1 MLCIEHSWHSRTVFG
16 WRKQTQKPKFE
27 VNDSSGGGRNSFHV
41 QQNRSGTRPI
51 FPPALND
58 NSNFRG
64 ADYAVICL
72 RPPPCCRVS
81 SSPRFFV
88 LCQQRRDLPLRSSLS
103 RHRRRN
109 SKRTTTLSSQASRA
123 DTEGSSGWGRC
134 YYAVNAPFSI
144 PTICSHIEVGFGF
157 RPNSVNF

>member
-1 MLCIEHSWHSRTVFG
+1 MLCIEYSWHSRTVFG

-109 SKRTTTLSSQASRA
+109 SKRTTTIEPSISCRHRGLERLGAVLLRSERPLFHPNNLFAHRSRVWFSTKLS
-123 DTEGSSGWGRC
+123 
-134 YYAVNAPFSI
+134 
-144 PTICSHIEVGFGF
+144 
-157 RPNSVNF
+157 